1 MWFPQKRNT
10 TAKGPKWVGR
20 QQQTWHKGMV
30 VNLSASNVSDETFLC
45 KLYMEPF
52 GKNYQADTD
61 ALNKNVV
68 QYRGECEWNVS
79 EINITKVVSTKWY
92 HLGITAIFLQ
102 KPRFI

>member
-1 MWFPQKRNT
+1 
-10 TAKGPKWVGR
+10 
-20 QQQTWHKGMV
+20 MV
-30 VNLSASNVSDETFLC
+30 VNLSAINVSDETFLG

-92 HLGITAIFLQ
+92 HLGITAIFFAKAKIYL
-102 KPRFI
+102 KGVLIKFHSVLFRGWGVRLDFP

>member
-30 VNLSASNVSDETFLC
+30 VNLSAINVSDETFLG

-61 ALNKNVV
+61 ALNKNVA